1 MRRPVSPRPFAT
13 RHAVTSTPERCCCGS
28 ISRLDGGPSRQ
39 LGVEAVESE
48 CGTSAGPFH
57 YSRTLTGRPARRAT
71 RTHIGREDS
80 AHGTGR
86 FRPSGPPRWRL
97 VGRVAVVVDRLDRY
111 HRPHQ
116 GSPTAHRAR
125 SQPPGRLARVAERGL
140 VRVFVPVN
148 DRRRHPGQGGR
159 GGLHRGRCLAPRR
172 GPLRTVRG
180 PGALTPPRD
189 RGCGRVRA
197 APAAPRRAPP
207 HAARRG
213 RAGGPRRG
221 PVWRAGPVSNP
232 YPFSDKPSGSTD
244 GHRRILR
251 RKRSPEADA

>member
-1 MRRPVSPRPFAT
+1 MLRLDFEARRRPVPAARRGSGRIGMRDICRTVSLLTQTDRSPRTARDTNTHRSGGLGPRHRRLSTVRPTEVATGRAGGRRRRSSRPLPPTPPRLADRTPREVAAT
-13 RHAVTSTPERCCCGS
+13 RKTR
-28 ISRLDGGPSRQ
+28 
-39 LGVEAVESE
+39 
-48 CGTSAGPFH
+48 
-57 YSRTLTGRPARRAT
+57 TGR
-71 RTHIGREDS
+71 
-80 AHGTGR
+80 
-86 FRPSGPPRWRL
+86 
-97 VGRVAVVVDRLDRY
+97 
-111 HRPHQ
+111 
-116 GSPTAHRAR
+116 RAR
-125 SQPPGRLARVAERGL
+125 PGARL
-140 VRVFVPVN
+140 VPVN

-159 GGLHRGRCLAPRR
+159 GGLHRGPCLAPRR